1 MFAQVE
7 PGQSAALQL
16 LRNERYKLPE
26 TSTSNELDHDKQQQQ
41 QQDKQLYNFGA
52 SHQSM
57 PDLAK
62 LQINSQVSTGRTISQ
77 PHLPLAN
84 GAMMNEQTIGFNIVK
99 GDKGF
104 GFTVADSPAGQQVKQ
119 VVESER
125 CGGLQSDD
133 LIVAI
138 NGTDVTP
145 LTHEQLVIKL
155 KGFFKLIKIFF
166 NLIKHFKSA
175 PKSCSP
181 FADRPSRRQVQSQVG
196 IAWNYILM
204 HQTPPPKS
212 INQTA
217 PNY

>member
-26 TSTSNELDHDKQQQQ
+26 TASIDLDEKVAE
-41 QQDKQLYNFGA
+41 KQLYNFA
-52 SHQSM
+52 AHQSM

-62 LQINSQVSTGRTISQ
+62 LQINSQVTTGRTISH
-77 PHLPLAN
+77 PHLPLTN
-84 GAMMNEQTIGFNIVK
+84 GVMNEQTIGFNIVK

-119 VVESER
+119 VVELER

-155 KGFFKLIKIFF
+155 KGK
-166 NLIKHFKSA
+166 
-175 PKSCSP
+175 
-181 FADRPSRRQVQSQVG
+181 
-196 IAWNYILM
+196 
-204 HQTPPPKS
+204 T
-212 INQTA
+212 
-217 PNY
+217 